1 MNKLLTVPEF
11 SVFYVKLNKRSSQL
25 SLRRYYPLGAQHN
38 GKSVANKII
47 VAYGIRT
54 HIRRTTYSLVLFDS
68 LLLDLIRTET
78 QV

>member
-11 SVFYVKLNKRSSQL
+11 SVENLLYVKLNKRSSQL

-68 LLLDLIRTET
+68 LLLDLIRT
-78 QV
+78 